1 MDNPAHLTTTG
12 DSATAAAAAVLIEQR
27 IPFGCYAIDGPTGNR
42 WRFAFPAGRGAA
54 GTGQFGGIPN
64 AVERVGFPAFP
75 NSVVRPAVESAPH
88 LRFRQET
95 QIADRERPLLQD
107 APHAREHVGILRIGG
122 KVADFVRVGF
132 GVE

>member
-54 GTGQFGGIPN
+54 AAI
-64 AVERVGFPAFP
+64 AV
-75 NSVVRPAVESAPH
+75 VVRDLVALERRGLDVNNPPPAAPAAYGPIPAWIPGVITG
-88 LRFRQET
+88 RRRRRT
-95 QIADRERPLLQD
+95 RDPRAARPHD
-107 APHAREHVGILRIGG
+107 DG
-122 KVADFVRVGF
+122 
-132 GVE
+132 